1 VLVVEDEEAVRALGS
16 EVLRRHGYAVLEAR
30 DALEALRLV
39 ERHQEMIDLMVTDV
53 VMPHI
58 TGPDLAARIRQAR
71 PSLKVLFMSGYTDH
85 AVVYRELAAGAPFL
99 QKPFTPQTFARKVRA
114 VLDGAAAFGVS

>member
-1 VLVVEDEEAVRALGS
+1 
-16 EVLRRHGYAVLEAR
+16 
-30 DALEALRLV
+30 
-39 ERHQEMIDLMVTDV
+39 MVTDG
-53 VMPHI
+53 VMPQI

-85 AVVYRELAAGAPFL
+85 AVVYRELAAGAPCL
-99 QKPFTPQTFARKVRA
+99 QIPFTPETFARKVRA